1 MAPADPVP
9 DARWRRWT
17 LTPRTAVVLG
27 AVVVAVA
34 LAIVGVGAVGERSTG
49 QVTVSG
55 GPAGSGAGAGPAS
68 GAASGGTDG
77 RTGGSGAPRSLDAR
91 PTGGPTPSSTAA
103 LVSVYVVGAVARAGV
118 VELPDGSR
126 GQAAIE
132 RAGGATD
139 VADLTRVNLARP
151 VVDGERLYVPA
162 VGETEVPA
170 ALGPDVAGGAGGGA
184 GAGAGGGSAAGA
196 GGAGDVV
203 DLNRA
208 DQATLETLPGIGP
221 ALAARII
228 AWRDEHGGFTT
239 VEDLL
244 DVSGIGDARFAELRE
259 RVRV

>member
-68 GAASGGTDG
+68 GAASSETDG

-126 GQAAIE
+126 VQAAIE

-244 DVSGIGDARFAELRE
+244 DVSGIGDTRFAELRE

>member
-68 GAASGGTDG
+68 GAASGETDG

-126 GQAAIE
+126 VQAAIE

-244 DVSGIGDARFAELRE
+244 DVSGIGDTRFAELRE